1 MSKKVIQLSTKQCAP
16 CQFLRREIEKVIGN
30 TPYEYEYISLYN
42 GPDMNEKEFDIDTYW
57 TEVNNNLLK
66 YTEDLGIKIYT
77 FPTILIQEGES
88 LERISKTDI
97 IKFLQKEQNES
108 K

>member
-16 CQFLRREIEKVIGN
+16 CQNLRREIEKVIGN

-42 GPDMNEKEFDIDTYW
+42 GPEMTEEEFNIDHYWDEVRINLDKYSKE
-57 TEVNNNLLK
+57 
-66 YTEDLGIKIYT
+66 LGLKIYS
-77 FPTILIQEGES
+77 FPTVLIKDDDK
-88 LERISKTDI
+88 LEYISKHDI

>member
-1 MSKKVIQLSTKQCAP
+1 MTKKIIQLSTKQCPP
-16 CQFLRREIEKVIGN
+16 CQRLRGEIEKIIDK
-30 TPYEYEYISLYN
+30 TPYTYEYISLYN
-42 GPDMNEKEFDIDTYW
+42 GPDMNEKEFDIDVYW
-57 TEVNNNLLK
+57 SEVNNNLLK